1 MVEAQISLDTKCTR
15 TCVSLLGGCGQAE
28 LLPKP
33 SASWRSEPARGAL
46 AIQRPGGPATPHIS
60 SSRAPAAACPRP
72 PEEAG
77 PRPPAGRATPRRE
90 RPRARPLPKE
100 GEPALPSPPLQQ
112 PPGRGPPAAS
122 AREAGRPPGIRA
134 PAPGGGRR
142 GLLPGS
148 ACHPAAGR
156 AGYAAHELPPGPCGG
171 TYTMI
176 DAMATGHLRRITR
189 LS

>member
-1 MVEAQISLDTKCTR
+1 MSSKMTLGDPKMTSGSTPEHHPEPECFFHLSNYLLQESLIFLFFIFFTESNC
-15 TCVSLLGGCGQAE
+15 
-28 LLPKP
+28 
-33 SASWRSEPARGAL
+33 
-46 AIQRPGGPATPHIS
+46 
-60 SSRAPAAACPRP
+60 
-72 PEEAG
+72 
-77 PRPPAGRATPRRE
+77 
-90 RPRARPLPKE
+90 
-100 GEPALPSPPLQQ
+100 PSPPR
-112 PPGRGPPAAS
+112 GETKGIGRRGPPAAS